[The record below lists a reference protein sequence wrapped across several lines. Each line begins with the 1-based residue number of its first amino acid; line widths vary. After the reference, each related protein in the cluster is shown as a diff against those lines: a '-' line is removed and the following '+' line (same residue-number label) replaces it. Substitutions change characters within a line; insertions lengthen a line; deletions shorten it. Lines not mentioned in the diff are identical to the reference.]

1 MLTDIQVLIFTG
13 VIGAIISMF
22 TARAT
27 TSSAA
32 VNSLNMALTG
42 LRAEFE
48 AILREREVERR
59 EREAYK
65 AYIELLVKLLN
76 KHDIEVP
83 AFPGWHTEDVYDK

>member
-1 MLTDIQVLIFTG
+1 MLSDVQFLIFTG

-42 LRAEFE
+42 LRTEFE
-48 AILREREVERR
+48 AIQREREVERR

-65 AYIELLVKLLN
+65 SYIEILVKLLN

-83 AFPGWHTEDVYDK
+83 AFPGWRTEDSYDK

>member
-32 VNSLNMALTG
+32 VNSLSMALASI
-42 LRAEFE
+42 RKEFE
-48 AILREREVERR
+48 AIQREREVERR

-76 KHDIEVP
+76 QHQIEVP

>member
-32 VNSLNMALTG
+32 VNSLSMALASI
-42 LRAEFE
+42 RKAFE
-48 AILREREVERR
+48 AIQREREV
-59 EREAYK
+59 
-65 AYIELLVKLLN
+65 
-76 KHDIEVP
+76 EVP